1 VAAATSSKG
10 SSDALS
16 TMCWCCRSSRFGRQH
31 GHRPAG
37 SAHGVG
43 GTLIGSV
50 AAVVAANYR
59 DLFVVIGTCAATLIG
74 LLFVAISVTE
84 EATSARPQEIREFR
98 AAAALLAF
106 TNAFIVSL
114 FGLVPGTNIGYPA
127 TVVGAVGLL
136 FTAGGVRTIVSLQLS
151 RRQSRSQVTLLVI
164 LLTVFGVQLGRG
176 IQLLVDRR
184 NAGAVAFVGDILIVS
199 LLVGIGRAW
208 EFVGQWDTGVVASI
222 GRLIRHPEQEREAE
236 GDDRRAPPGTD
247 P

>member
-1 VAAATSSKG
+1 
-10 SSDALS
+10 
-16 TMCWCCRSSRFGRQH
+16 MCWCCRSYRFGRQH

-37 SAHGVG
+37 QRTPGRGSP
-43 GTLIGSV
+43 IGSV
-50 AAVVAANYR
+50 AAVVADNYR

-74 LLFVAISVTE
+74 LLFVAISITE

-106 TNAFIVSL
+106 TNAFTVSL
-114 FGLVPGTNIGYPA
+114 FGLVPGANIGYPA
-127 TVVGAVGLL
+127 TVVGAIGLL
-136 FTAGGVRTIVSLQLS
+136 FTAGGVRTIISLRLPS
-151 RRQSRSQVTLLVI
+151 RQSRSQVTLLVV
-164 LLTVFGVQLGRG
+164 LLTVFGLQVGRGVQL
-176 IQLLVDRR
+176 LTDRR

-222 GRLIRHPEQEREAE
+222 GRLIRHPDLGREAG
-236 GDDRRAPPGTD
+236 GDDRQAPPGTD